1 MDWFDFL
8 AVQGT
13 LRSLLQHH
21 SSKASILQLSAFFA
35 VQLSQPYVTTRK
47 TIALTIGT
55 FVGRGMSLLF
65 DILSRFVIVFLPVS
79 KHLLIYWPKS
89 PSTGILESKKRKWR
103 GESRS
108 NFSYTTCLFEDI
120 LFSWGGLAQFSL
132 VAYFGR
138 IFSSKKWIVLL

>member
-1 MDWFDFL
+1 MDWFDL
-8 AVQGT
+8 IAVQGT

-65 DILSRFVIVFLPVS
+65 DILSRFVIVFLPVR
-79 KHLLIYWPKS
+79 KHILI
-89 PSTGILESKKRKWR
+89 
-103 GESRS
+103 
-108 NFSYTTCLFEDI
+108 
-120 LFSWGGLAQFSL
+120 
-132 VAYFGR
+132 
-138 IFSSKKWIVLL
+138 